1 LPRRLGR
8 LIQHMLAKRPDDRPP
23 TAAALLDELD
33 RAALPLCRRPTLAWS
48 LAAAAGLAVL
58 ALTVAVLVRRGP
70 DPEALKRDTWIK
82 IITGNYGSAAGLDE
96 RFPDD
101 RQVTLMVALSHLLAG
116 RTEEASSVRRRLPA
130 GDLAGLDFDKLIG
143 LQNSLGRAE
152 PSSRDIMQA
161 LIQTEAMRKLN
172 AVMTDEWT
180 SPHVALVFLPCQADG
195 VSAGRLAETVAWQD
209 SLETGMIAKGPFPVV
224 NREAL
229 DRILGELALS
239 VSGLADL
246 AEKRAPI
253 PLGKLLPASI
263 MVQCTFTESKGLR
276 LSLRMTDTSTG
287 EFLEAIVREDLNA
300 KDRAAIVND
309 LCAELAQRIRDRRLP
324 QGRIEAV
331 TEAEAEI
338 NLGRFHGLVPGQELA
353 IYREKDLPSLEK
365 LSGTRP
371 VGTATVSPGSLDR
384 LRAKARLSESA
395 RRVAKPGMLVKA
407 VAPVA
412 AAAQ

>member
-1 LPRRLGR
+1 
-8 LIQHMLAKRPDDRPP
+8 
-23 TAAALLDELD
+23 
-33 RAALPLCRRPTLAWS
+33 
-48 LAAAAGLAVL
+48 
-58 ALTVAVLVRRGP
+58 
-70 DPEALKRDTWIK
+70 
-82 IITGNYGSAAGLDE
+82 
-96 RFPDD
+96 
-101 RQVTLMVALSHLLAG
+101 
-116 RTEEASSVRRRLPA
+116 
-130 GDLAGLDFDKLIG
+130 
-143 LQNSLGRAE
+143 
-152 PSSRDIMQA
+152 
-161 LIQTEAMRKLN
+161 MRKLN